1 MLTVYRALLPVLY
14 FALRVVARFSDSI
27 HEFLAGREGLM
38 ERWRKA
44 DLGSRRIWFHVSSVG
59 ELEQV
64 RPVLEVLAAK
74 GEYSLVLSYY
84 SPSVPRL
91 VKDWSFVRF
100 ADYLP
105 LDFPGEMEEL
115 VSIVRPELLVL
126 NRYDLW
132 PHHLAAAKRLGVPVV
147 LVNASTPPLGISGYL
162 SLALRR
168 SLFLAI
174 DAWTFVDTAAA
185 SAWEPY
191 MIDRARGFVAG
202 NPRVDRALARVERA
216 VLEGRA
222 KEKLALWKRSSFCL
236 VAGSTWEKDEELIL
250 RAWGKR
256 GSLVIVPHEPT
267 SEHVGQLEKL
277 VIRNGLTSVRWSG
290 LTAENRAEVLIVDQ
304 RGFLAEIYAL
314 GDVAYVGG
322 GFGRQI
328 HSIIEPIAH
337 GLPVAFGPKFD
348 RSPEALTL
356 VAAGVGFSTKRSEE
370 LAAWLSEMEAGGFAK
385 HRAQEN
391 LKVFVQI
398 HRGAGERVAEFL
410 LASKNRVS

>member
-1 MLTVYRALLPVLY
+1 MLSFYRALLPVLH
-14 FALRVVARFSDSI
+14 FTLRVFARFSAPL
-27 HEFLAGREGLM
+27 HEFLAGREGLL

-44 DLGSRRIWFHVSSVG
+44 DLGGRRIWFHVSSVG

-64 RPVLEVLAAK
+64 RPVLEVLAAR
-74 GEYSLVLSYY
+74 GEHSLVLSYY

-91 VKDWSFVRF
+91 VKDWSFVRY

-105 LDFPGEMEEL
+105 LDFPEQMEEL
-115 VSIVRPELLVL
+115 VAIVRPELLVL

-132 PHHLAAAKRLGVPVV
+132 PHHLEAAKRAGIPVV
-147 LVNASTPPLGISGYL
+147 LVNASTPPLGFSGYL

-185 SAWEPY
+185 NAWEPY

-216 VLEGRA
+216 VLEGKS
-222 KEKLALWKRSSFCL
+222 KEKFALWKRPGFCL

-250 RAWGKR
+250 RAWRKR
-256 GSLVIVPHEPT
+256 GSLVLVPHEPT
-267 SEHVGQLEKL
+267 PEHLAQLEKR
-277 VIRNGLTSVRWSG
+277 IARHGLSSVRLSA
-290 LTAENRAEVLIVDQ
+290 LESESRAEVLIVDQ

-314 GDVAYVGG
+314 GQAAFVGG
-322 GFGRQI
+322 GFGKQI

-337 GLPVAFGPKFD
+337 GLPVAFGPKYD
-348 RSPEALTL
+348 RSPEAVTL
-356 VAAGVGFSTKRSEE
+356 VAAGVGFSTTSPDA
-370 LAAWLSEMEAGGFAK
+370 LAEWLSEMEKGGFAK
-385 HRAQEN
+385 QRAQEN